1 MKAITQVGKVRKC
14 WFYRYFNCHNEKE
27 WQVKERIS
35 PIKKNADEL
44 CTYLKYQCPYQVI
57 SNSKIK
63 LIMMDCNLKNA
74 RHLQVINVI
83 IETLFDINTRPV
95 IIYFLVQF
103 STIDMCGQVITE
115 YDNILIDMIEVY
127 SHISKVSGIKK
138 RHMFDIT

>member
-1 MKAITQVGKVRKC
+1 
-14 WFYRYFNCHNEKE
+14 
-27 WQVKERIS
+27 
-35 PIKKNADEL
+35 
-44 CTYLKYQCPYQVI
+44 
-57 SNSKIK
+57 
-63 LIMMDCNLKNA
+63 MDCNLKNA